1 MVMVRFV
8 ARDGAVHDVAAS
20 EGHSAMHAAV
30 GAGVAGIIG
39 ECGGVMSCATCHVHV
54 ADAWREIVGPPSVHE
69 RATLDFAEDV
79 TEASRLV
86 CQIALSNE
94 LDGLTLTV
102 P

>member
-1 MVMVRFV
+1 MVMVRFLT
-8 ARDGAVHDVAAS
+8 RDGAVHDVEAS
-20 EGHSAMHAAV
+20 EGQSAMLAAV
-30 GAGVAGIIG
+30 GAGIAGIIG

-54 ADAWREIVGPPSVHE
+54 ADAWREIVGPPGVHE

-79 TEASRLV
+79 TDASRLA
-86 CQIALSNE
+86 CQIALSHD